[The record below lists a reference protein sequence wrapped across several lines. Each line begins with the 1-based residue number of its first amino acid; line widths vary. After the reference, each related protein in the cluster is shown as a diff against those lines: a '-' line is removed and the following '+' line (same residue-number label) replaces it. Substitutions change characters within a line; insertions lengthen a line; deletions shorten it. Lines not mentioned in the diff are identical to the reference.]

1 MKKNKG
7 YDLVVIGA
15 GIQGAGVA
23 QAAAARGYRV
33 LVLEQYKQAAQGT
46 SSRSSKLIHGGLR
59 YLETGQVSLV
69 HECLTERKYLLK
81 NAPHLVRLVPFYL
94 PIYQRSTRPP
104 WKIALGL
111 SVYSLFSFKGFRLV
125 PKAEWSTLDGLQTDG
140 LKAVFSYYDGQTDD
154 ALLTQAV
161 LASAQ
166 SLQAQVEFSA
176 NVTSIEVEAEQCI
189 IEYTQ
194 QGQKQVVQ
202 SKTVVNASG
211 PWVTSVLAKTQPV
224 VQPQPAVDLV
234 QGTHIIIPNPTKK
247 RQGMYYL
254 EAPQDQRA
262 VFVMPWKENQL
273 LIGTTE
279 NNYSADPAEVTPLEC
294 EIDYLL
300 TVYNHYFAKKIDKST
315 VQSCFAGLRV
325 LPKTE
330 KSAFSRPRDTL
341 IIASD
346 TNNPRLLSL

>member
-1 MKKNKG
+1 
-7 YDLVVIGA
+7 
-15 GIQGAGVA
+15 
-23 QAAAARGYRV
+23 
-33 LVLEQYKQAAQGT
+33 
-46 SSRSSKLIHGGLR
+46 
-59 YLETGQVSLV
+59 
-69 HECLTERKYLLK
+69 
-81 NAPHLVRLVPFYL
+81 
-94 PIYQRSTRPP
+94 
-104 WKIALGL
+104 
-111 SVYSLFSFKGFRLV
+111 
-125 PKAEWSTLDGLQTDG
+125 
-140 LKAVFSYYDGQTDD
+140 
-154 ALLTQAV
+154 
-161 LASAQ
+161 
-166 SLQAQVEFSA
+166 LQAQVEFSA
-176 NVTSIEVEAEQCI
+176 NVTSIGVEAEQCI

-262 VFVMPWKENQL
+262 VFVMPWKEDQL

-346 TNNPRLLSL
+346 TNNPRLLSLYGGKLTAYRATADGVIKQLTKILPKVEGFEVIDTRFLALDNTESLRRQYREQV